1 MASWNTRAWDRSST
15 LRAMVSEELMPR
27 APAEHLRLLSADDI
41 AAAFEMSAM
50 AGWNQTQEDWRMLL
64 ELAPA
69 GCFAMQLD
77 GQVAATTTM
86 VCYGQQ
92 LAWIGMVLTQP
103 RYRRRGLARRL
114 LGHAL
119 DQADALGIETVKL
132 DATEQGQPLY
142 EEFGFRREQPVQRW
156 FRPGSSDT
164 GISAARSQPF
174 ETVHSLDFEAFGV
187 NRWPMVRR
195 LAQRSAG
202 CSTPT
207 SYLLTRPGRQS
218 QYLGPCVCGDP
229 HSARTMM
236 MDCLQ
241 TAATA
246 GWSWDLLPENRDSVT
261 VATELGFCVQRH
273 LLRMVRGRDL
283 RGREAMI
290 YAIAGFELG

>member
-1 MASWNTRAWDRSST
+1 MPT
-15 LRAMVSEELMPR
+15 VS
-27 APAEHLRLLSADDI
+27 AEHLRLLSAVDI

-69 GCFAMQLD
+69 GCFAMEVD

-86 VCYGQQ
+86 VCYGHR

-103 RYRRRGLARRL
+103 RFRRRGLARRL
-114 LGHAL
+114 LAHAL
-119 DQADALGIETVKL
+119 DQADARGIETVKL

-142 EEFGFRREQPVQRW
+142 EKFGFRREQPVQRW
-156 FRPGSSDT
+156 FRPGSSHI
-164 GISAARSQPF
+164 GVSAARSHSL
-174 ETVHSLDFEAFGV
+174 ETGHNLDFEAFGV
-187 NRWPMVRR
+187 NRAPMLRR

-202 CSTPT
+202 CSTPS

-218 QYLGPCVCGDP
+218 EYLGPCVSGDP
-229 HSARTMM
+229 ASARTMM
-236 MDCLQ
+236 MECIH

-261 VATELGFCVQRH
+261 VATELGFSAQRQ
-273 LLRMVRGRDL
+273 LLRMVRGKDL
-283 RGREAMI
+283 RGREEMI

>member
-1 MASWNTRAWDRSST
+1 
-15 LRAMVSEELMPR
+15 MPR
-27 APAEHLRLLSADDI
+27 VSAEHLRLLSADDI

-69 GCFAMQLD
+69 GCFAMQVD

-86 VCYGQQ
+86 VCYGQR

-114 LGHAL
+114 VAHAL
-119 DQADALGIETVKL
+119 DQTDALGIETVKL

-142 EEFGFRREQPVQRW
+142 EKFGFRREQPVQRW

-164 GISAARSQPF
+164 GISAARSQPL
-174 ETVHSLDFEAFGV
+174 EMSPNLDFEAFGV
-187 NRWPMVRR
+187 NRSPMLRR

-207 SYLLTRPGRQS
+207 SYLLIRPGRQS
-218 QYLGPCVCGDP
+218 EYLGPCVSRHP
-229 HSARTMM
+229 ASARTMM
-236 MDCLQ
+236 LECIH

-246 GWSWDLLPENRDSVT
+246 GWSWDLLPENRDSVR
-261 VATELGFCVQRH
+261 VATELGFSAQRH
-273 LLRMVRGRDL
+273 LWRMVRGKDL
-283 RGREAMI
+283 RGREEMI